1 MFDLF
6 KKKSTPSEPDV
17 KSIRDG
23 LLQFI
28 KTQLAKVEGGEGRAI
43 KNLQLFIACNESE
56 RHLYEAAVYMD
67 QQGRFKEDVQ
77 RIADDFA
84 ISLPPSWDLKIM
96 FTHELPA
103 EAINAPQVDAALFI
117 QTKEKA
123 IQKTA
128 TAYIKVLSGEA
139 EKEIYTITSESG
151 KATIGREKK
160 VQTRD
165 SFFRI
170 NTIAFPADSANESN
184 KYISRQHAHIEWDTA
199 TGSFLLFADEGG
211 VPPRN
216 KVKVRPQQG
225 SDAVKLQSTKT
236 GYSLQEGDQIM
247 LGETALLEFRYS
259 PD

>member
-6 KKKSTPSEPDV
+6 KKKSSSEPDV

-28 KTQLAKVEGGEGRAI
+28 RVQLSKVQGGEGSAI
-43 KNLQLFIACNESE
+43 KSLHLFLACNESE
-56 RHLYEAAVYMD
+56 THLYDAAIYRD
-67 QQGRFKEDVQ
+67 QEGRFKEDIQ
-77 RIADDFA
+77 KIADDFA
-84 ISLPPSWDLKIM
+84 IELPPHWNLELS
-96 FTHELPA
+96 FTQNLPA
-103 EAINAPQVDAALFI
+103 EALKAPALPAALFI
-117 QTKEKA
+117 QTKETV

-139 EKEIYTITSESG
+139 EKDVYTITSASG
-151 KATIGREKK
+151 PINMGREKK

-165 SFFRI
+165 NFFRI
-170 NTIAFPADSANESN
+170 NTIAFPADSVQESN
-184 KYISRQHAHIEWDTA
+184 KYISRQHAHIEWDNA

-225 SDAVKLQSTKT
+225 GDAVKLQSIKT
-236 GYSLQEGDQIM
+236 GYSLQDGDQIL
-247 LGETALLEFRYS
+247 LGETALLEFRFS